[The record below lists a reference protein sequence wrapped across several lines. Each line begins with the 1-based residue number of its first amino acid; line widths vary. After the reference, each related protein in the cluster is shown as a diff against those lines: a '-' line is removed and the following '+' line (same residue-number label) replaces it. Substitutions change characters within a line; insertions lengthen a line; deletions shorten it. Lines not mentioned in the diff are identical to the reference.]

1 MVVDFVELYIND
13 TDGLTVMG
21 TMAAAIW
28 REHYD
33 DILGKEQVDYMIE
46 LFQSPKAIASQLRQ
60 GYRYFFA
67 VVDGRA
73 VGFLAII
80 AHEGCIYLSKL
91 YLYAAERRKGYG
103 RQMVSFVAQEAQ
115 RAGYCRIELNV
126 NRFNESVQAYERMGF
141 HRVHAEV
148 NDIGHGYVM
157 DDYVYALDL

>member
-1 MVVDFVELYIND
+1 MVVDFVELHIND

-46 LFQSPKAIASQLRQ
+46 LFQSPKAIASQLSQ
-60 GYRYFFA
+60 GYRYFF
-67 VVDGRA
+67 
-73 VGFLAII
+73 AII

-141 HRVHAEV
+141 HRVRAEV